1 MQNSSRQIKIGGMI
15 SYFTIAFSII
25 AGLIYT
31 PWMIS
36 IIGQADFGLY
46 TLATSLVTMVT
57 IDLGL
62 SAAVTRFVSKYKAQN
77 DTHGISRF
85 MGIAYKLFIGL
96 AVIFLLLLT
105 VMYFNVEHIFV
116 KLNPDEL
123 GKVKVLL
130 AVAGLYS
137 VISFPF
143 QPLDG
148 LLFSGEWFIFHKI
161 TGLVHKVLNIVL
173 MVGALIMGYGLYS
186 LVVVNAGLGIL
197 LIIWKLY
204 FLKKKDWTP
213 INWKGFD
220 SVLVKEIFSFSLW
233 VMVISIAQRLILNI
247 TPSVLG
253 MTSGSKE
260 IAIFSAA
267 MTIEGYVWTFA
278 TVFGSMFLP
287 KVAQIIYKDDG
298 GPEAIQELMIKV
310 GRIQFIMLGA
320 IVSIFLVAG
329 KGFFL
334 NWLGADFERS
344 YLVAVFLILPGL
356 LTIPQEIASTALVAS
371 NKVKFNAYSKII
383 IAAVS
388 VVLSYLLSLRFGS
401 TGAGFAIFIGNIV
414 GGVIVMNI
422 IYVRVLKINI
432 WKFFK
437 QCQVKMAL
445 PFILVVFIGL
455 ALNYFFPSISW
466 TATIVKSVVLGL
478 IYCFA
483 AYFLA
488 LNNYEKDLVLGVIKR
503 KIQ

>member
-1 MQNSSRQIKIGGMI
+1 MQNSSRQIKLGGII

-46 TLATSLVTMVT
+46 TLAGSLVTMVT

-77 DTHGISRF
+77 DTEGISRF

-116 KLNPDEL
+116 KLNAEEL
-123 GKVKVLL
+123 EKVKVLL
-130 AVAGLYS
+130 AVTGLYS

-298 GPEAIQELMIKV
+298 GPEAIQALMLKV
-310 GRIQFIMLGA
+310 GRIQFIMLAA
-320 IVSIFLVAG
+320 IVSIFIVIG
-329 KGFFL
+329 HDFFIK
-334 NWLGADFERS
+334 WLGHNFEKS
-344 YLVAVFLILPGL
+344 YLIAVFLVLPTL
-356 LTIPQEIASTALVAS
+356 LIVPQEIASTALVAS

-388 VVLSYLLSLRFGS
+388 VILSYILSLKFGS
-401 TGAGFAIFIGNIV
+401 TGAGMAIFAGNVI
-414 GGVIVMNI
+414 GGVVVMNV

-432 WKFFK
+432 WSFFRN
-437 QCQVKMAL
+437 CQISMAI
-445 PFILVVFIGL
+445 PFILVMISGI
-455 ALNYFFPSISW
+455 ALNYAFSTVSW
-466 TATIVKSVVLGL
+466 TNMIIKASILGIV
-478 IYCFA
+478 YAAA
-483 AYFLA
+483 AYFMA
-488 LNNYEKDLVLGVIKR
+488 LNTYEKDLITGVIKR
-503 KIQ
+503 KLK

>member
-1 MQNSSRQIKIGGMI
+1 
-15 SYFTIAFSII
+15 AFSII

-116 KLNPDEL
+116 KLNPAEL

-213 INWKGFD
+213 INWKGF
-220 SVLVKEIFSFSLW
+220 
-233 VMVISIAQRLILNI
+233 
-247 TPSVLG
+247 
-253 MTSGSKE
+253 
-260 IAIFSAA
+260 
-267 MTIEGYVWTFA
+267 
-278 TVFGSMFLP
+278 
-287 KVAQIIYKDDG
+287 
-298 GPEAIQELMIKV
+298 
-310 GRIQFIMLGA
+310 
-320 IVSIFLVAG
+320 
-329 KGFFL
+329 
-334 NWLGADFERS
+334 
-344 YLVAVFLILPGL
+344 
-356 LTIPQEIASTALVAS
+356 
-371 NKVKFNAYSKII
+371 
-383 IAAVS
+383 
-388 VVLSYLLSLRFGS
+388 
-401 TGAGFAIFIGNIV
+401 
-414 GGVIVMNI
+414 
-422 IYVRVLKINI
+422 
-432 WKFFK
+432 
-437 QCQVKMAL
+437 
-445 PFILVVFIGL
+445 
-455 ALNYFFPSISW
+455 
-466 TATIVKSVVLGL
+466 
-478 IYCFA
+478 
-483 AYFLA
+483 
-488 LNNYEKDLVLGVIKR
+488 
-503 KIQ
+503 